1 MKKYKETNSIYPC
14 QEAAV
19 GGELTAP
26 QNSSRTN
33 SAGNILLN
41 DFLCDMGILGSQI
54 INCHLPIVYPL
65 GSLLCNPVH
74 LKPNGR
80 DYFLVEYC
88 SNFRFIYRIHCDAN
102 GYYSAMILDS
112 FGNIGFVPTH
122 CFSRLYKRA
131 FKSGPVIFPNQLIQ
145 IIIQNF
151 VFMITEKGT
160 VEKYIM
166 NKFGVI
172 PTRSY
177 GGINI
182 IQPEFLVYV
191 LLTFMPKKFITKTK
205 AKRLL
210 LENKSNRP

>member
-1 MKKYKETNSIYPC
+1 MNKKKKRPLSPC
-14 QEAAV
+14 QEIAV
-19 GGELTAP
+19 RGELTAP
-26 QNSSRTN
+26 QNSSN
-33 SAGNILLN
+33 INNAGDILLN
-41 DFLCDMGILGSQI
+41 DFFCDMGILGNQI
-54 INCHLPIVYPL
+54 TNRYLPIVCSL
-65 GSLLCNPVH
+65 GSLLSDPVH

-151 VFMITEKGT
+151 VFNVSSI
-160 VEKYIM
+160 
-166 NKFGVI
+166 
-172 PTRSY
+172 
-177 GGINI
+177 
-182 IQPEFLVYV
+182 
-191 LLTFMPKKFITKTK
+191 
-205 AKRLL
+205 
-210 LENKSNRP
+210 

>member
-1 MKKYKETNSIYPC
+1 MSKKKKRPLSPC
-14 QEAAV
+14 QEIAV
-19 GGELTAP
+19 RGELTAP
-26 QNSSRTN
+26 QNSSSIN
-33 SAGNILLN
+33 NAGDILLN
-41 DFLCDMGILGSQI
+41 DFFCDMGILGNQI
-54 INCHLPIVYPL
+54 TNRYLPIVYSL
-65 GSLLCNPVH
+65 GSLLSDPVH

-131 FKSGPVIFPNQLIQ
+131 FQSGLVIFPNQLIQ